1 MKIKLNCLLIILLCF
16 AIASCNTTSSN
27 KKNSGVNKTNN
38 LGQSNSPKIIYEI
51 RSYHYLPEKFE
62 IYKKWAIEEALPYLR
77 ANLNVIGFW
86 VDNGLTPELTGED
99 PIEHKHG
106 VANITWIIEWKSEEA
121 RKIGFERLENSPQ
134 WKKIWD
140 NHPDSKGY
148 LQMEARFT
156 EAL

>member
-1 MKIKLNCLLIILLCF
+1 MKIKLNSLLIILFCF
-16 AIASCNTTSSN
+16 VIASCNTTSST
-27 KKNSGVNKTNN
+27 KKNSDVNKTNIV
-38 LGQSNSPKIIYEI
+38 GQSNSSKIIYEI

-77 ANLNVIGFW
+77 ANLNIIGFW

-121 RKIGFERLENSPQ
+121 RKIGFESLENSPE

-140 NHPDSKGY
+140 NHPDYKGY